1 MDSRFRG
8 NDGRGVACGC
18 VWAEERKARSERRGA
33 KGEERKARSE
43 RRGAKGEERKARSER
58 RGAKGE
64 ERKARAER
72 RAKSEASFSMQTHSS
87 LVSGPSALTLVNR
100 CPAAADCCACIPGT
114 R

>member
-64 ERKARAER
+64 GR
-72 RAKSEASFSMQTHSS
+72 EASEERSVIFDADS
-87 LVSGPSALTLVNR
+87 LVPRLWSLGPDFGQSL
-100 CPAAADCCACIPGT
+100 PGGGGLLCVHS
-114 R
+114 RNS